1 MHPTEPALSSRVPGA
16 LPWRRAAAYLL
27 DLVLLFLV
35 LAPLAFLVQRVT
47 GFTPTT
53 PRATWQLQ
61 LLEFS
66 LPVWCYFVFCDASP
80 RGATIG
86 KRWLGLRVVME
97 AGARLTLPRSL
108 ARTAIKLL
116 PWELSHL
123 AAFALG
129 DRFGELTTLQGVL
142 LVIANLLATT
152 WLVLAIVSRGER
164 SVHDHCCA
172 TRVTWERW

>member
-1 MHPTEPALSSRVPGA
+1 MFARCALLPA
-16 LPWRRAAAYLL
+16 WRSWRKGS
-27 DLVLLFLV
+27 
-35 LAPLAFLVQRVT
+35 Q
-47 GFTPTT
+47 
-53 PRATWQLQ
+53 
-61 LLEFS
+61 
-66 LPVWCYFVFCDASP
+66 
-80 RGATIG
+80 
-86 KRWLGLRVVME
+86 RWLPLGPF
-97 AGARLTLPRSL
+97 TLQPSL

-142 LVIANLLATT
+142 LVIANLLAMI